1 MSYTLR
7 LTNGQILLTLADQ
20 QTDNVSTSLTLIGKN
35 VNAYGANINDNFIRL
50 MENFAYSSPPTSPLV
65 GQLWF
70 DTVNQ
75 RMYFYNNSLQFKPVG
90 GPIVSSSQPDN
101 LVSGDFWID
110 TTKTQLNYYDGVNLV
125 TVGPQYDSTQGKS
138 GVLVETVQDQYSN
151 PQIVS
156 GIYSN
161 GTLLGVVSN
170 TAFTLSS
177 YSSYT
182 TSSGITYVYDG
193 ITAAPGVKFYGTA
206 TSTDSFQGIQASH
219 LIVNNT
225 GTTQSLQSSL
235 NVFNDSGIAVG
246 AQEDL
251 AIYITGTN
259 RVVTMAMADQQDFN
273 LIGQT
278 ATNATVNISYYS
290 SSTGFLGIFNKTPA
304 YPLDV
309 TGNVR
314 ISGNLTVSGTAT
326 YTQVVNLQVSN
337 KTIDLAYTST
347 SDTIADLG
355 GIVLHGATNKT
366 ITWQNSNQA
375 WNSSENFNLAAG
387 KGYEING
394 TSVLSAT
401 SLGAG
406 ITSAPGITSLP
417 SLTTVTVAPII
428 ITAAGIG
435 VTTNVPLSL
444 GVGSTSYIDFNSRK
458 LTNVYTATIY
468 DAPTVAANVGYVN
481 AAVATARAGQFS
493 LNIDVTGQAS
503 SPLDPN
509 MDTFILSMLGF
520 MLPPGDP
527 SPYGV
532 PNGARARVLATR
544 YQTSSTTAIS
554 NPISFN
560 PVIVSGQSVVQ
571 YQSGYVVN
579 TTVPASTL
587 VINRCI
593 KQYVVSGG
601 AWAAYNYTATNVVY
615 SDGTW

>member
-35 VNAYGANINDNFIRL
+35 VNAYGTNINDNFIRL

-235 NVFNDSGIAVG
+235 IA
-246 AQEDL
+246 EL
-251 AIYITGTN
+251 
-259 RVVTMAMADQQDFN
+259 
-273 LIGQT
+273 
-278 ATNATVNISYYS
+278 
-290 SSTGFLGIFNKTPA
+290 
-304 YPLDV
+304 
-309 TGNVR
+309 
-314 ISGNLTVSGTAT
+314 
-326 YTQVVNLQVSN
+326 
-337 KTIDLAYTST
+337 
-347 SDTIADLG
+347 
-355 GIVLHGATNKT
+355 
-366 ITWQNSNQA
+366 
-375 WNSSENFNLAAG
+375 
-387 KGYEING
+387 
-394 TSVLSAT
+394 
-401 SLGAG
+401 
-406 ITSAPGITSLP
+406 
-417 SLTTVTVAPII
+417 
-428 ITAAGIG
+428 
-435 VTTNVPLSL
+435 
-444 GVGSTSYIDFNSRK
+444 
-458 LTNVYTATIY
+458 
-468 DAPTVAANVGYVN
+468 
-481 AAVATARAGQFS
+481 
-493 LNIDVTGQAS
+493 
-503 SPLDPN
+503 
-509 MDTFILSMLGF
+509 
-520 MLPPGDP
+520 
-527 SPYGV
+527 
-532 PNGARARVLATR
+532 
-544 YQTSSTTAIS
+544 
-554 NPISFN
+554 
-560 PVIVSGQSVVQ
+560 QSV
-571 YQSGYVVN
+571 
-579 TTVPASTL
+579 PKK
-587 VINRCI
+587 I
-593 KQYVVSGG
+593 
-601 AWAAYNYTATNVVY
+601 
-615 SDGTW
+615 